1 MIVTSHAAGPPMSN
15 AVCIISYRR
24 SRFSTKLPSDRLY
37 TPGHFWLREV
47 EAGLWRV
54 GITRFAQRMLG
65 DLVEYGFE
73 VKENQPF
80 ELGDIIGWIEAF
92 KATSDIYS
100 PADGVFVRGN
110 PVLETDPRRFDIDP
124 YNEGWLFEVRGTPDP
139 RAVDAVGYTRM
150 LDLAIDRI
158 QGKEAMMDKPPTDE
172 VGD

>member
-1 MIVTSHAAGPPMSN
+1 MSTPQ
-15 AVCIISYRR
+15 VCSIAYRR

-47 EAGLWRV
+47 EPGLWRV

-73 VKENQPF
+73 VKENQTF

-100 PADGVFVRGN
+100 PADGTFRLIRLGSTWPLGPGEGQRERLLQLPLRLLRARRARGGCH
-110 PVLETDPRRFDIDP
+110 L
-124 YNEGWLFEVRGTPDP
+124 
-139 RAVDAVGYTRM
+139 
-150 LDLAIDRI
+150 LAPFLAL
-158 QGKEAMMDKPPTDE
+158 Q
-172 VGD
+172 